1 MQIAIVDDRAED
13 RAELSACLE
22 NYMKKHQLDYTLTEF
37 EDGENF
43 LKAAAQVN
51 FQLVFMD
58 IYMENMD
65 GIETARR
72 LRQKN
77 RLCKIV
83 FLTITEDYARMGYS
97 LSASY
102 YLLKPLSLHQAD
114 FEEAMELCQLKPP
127 YEVMTLSVMADRQ
140 KLELPTEKILYID
153 YQNRMTRIHTAE
165 RVIPVSGGFQEVT
178 AALQKDKRFLP
189 CYRGI
194 LINMDYISQVD
205 SQTFRLINGE
215 ELPIALRNGK
225 QLRETYRQYVF
236 SGMGGYR
243 MRMKQMHRRILEG
256 CLACLL
262 CFTGSIPAFAAET
275 ATPANADERRENPPG
290 LESEASETRKSGTPE
305 TPEEV
310 SLVLVTEI
318 QNEDELLSLPDFTL
332 PLRTTPSDDD
342 LEEIYQLALRYQT
355 VCATVTAGEE
365 IRQETFS
372 VAWDFS
378 AIDQTTPGEYTAAG
392 RIELPKGYAF
402 GEAVLQEL
410 QISVRVEEMPPAVIT
425 SIEQWYPYTDA
436 FAIQQGSETETL
448 ENLFAFSPYYLE
460 CYAENGTS
468 YTAVVEWDFSGID
481 LNTVGLYHAAGRLT
495 APENTI
501 FADRVDFPEI
511 SIPVSVQAP
520 GSPDINCFLVRR
532 GGLYF
537 PWVTPPGNLD
547 KVSIWLSKN
556 NGSWNRLESGVYVG
570 QEMLSIATRLLM
582 PGSSYRLQVDYDGGQ
597 TGILSFTYADE
608 IVLEGYHEGDRDGG
622 DAGGN
627 PPDTIIQPPPED
639 TNNQDDGFADRPSTK
654 PPKPPATNGGGTD
667 SDDSEKAPPVSEEND
682 PADHEPSHKSSEP
695 SWEGKDDS
703 IDIDKDDFPS
713 EQSNG
718 DTEEDADSKNPDFSE
733 FFDETTDRISGTRFL
748 MMLQTWEQRAVFSK
762 QGITISI
769 PKDAL
774 PEGIQNEDQIEVII
788 QKDTDGGFSFSFSIN
803 GTALSSLPDVSVMLP
818 CPNDP
823 ATGTWFLCDESGVE
837 IPMTG
842 YDDAAK
848 AVSFQISHTGAYT
861 IIGKEDAVSLA
872 QAADTEHSRSPI
884 LLLIPACLLLLS
896 AGVFFLRRRRK

>member
-1 MQIAIVDDRAED
+1 
-13 RAELSACLE
+13 
-22 NYMKKHQLDYTLTEF
+22 
-37 EDGENF
+37 
-43 LKAAAQVN
+43 
-51 FQLVFMD
+51 
-58 IYMENMD
+58 
-65 GIETARR
+65 
-72 LRQKN
+72 
-77 RLCKIV
+77 
-83 FLTITEDYARMGYS
+83 
-97 LSASY
+97 
-102 YLLKPLSLHQAD
+102 
-114 FEEAMELCQLKPP
+114 
-127 YEVMTLSVMADRQ
+127 
-140 KLELPTEKILYID
+140 
-153 YQNRMTRIHTAE
+153 
-165 RVIPVSGGFQEVT
+165 
-178 AALQKDKRFLP
+178 
-189 CYRGI
+189 
-194 LINMDYISQVD
+194 
-205 SQTFRLINGE
+205 
-215 ELPIALRNGK
+215 
-225 QLRETYRQYVF
+225 
-236 SGMGGYR
+236 
-243 MRMKQMHRRILEG
+243 MHRRILEG

-305 TPEEV
+305 TPEAPEEV
-310 SLVLVTEI
+310 SLILVTEI
-318 QNEDELLSLPDFTL
+318 QKEDELLSLPDFTL

-436 FAIQQGSETETL
+436 FAVQQGSETEAL
-448 ENLFAFSPYYLE
+448 EALFAASPYYLE

-532 GGLYF
+532 GSLYF

-627 PPDTIIQPPPED
+627 PPDTIIQPPPKD
-639 TNNQDDGFADRPSTK
+639 TDDQDDGFADRPSTK
-654 PPKPPATNGGGTD
+654 PPKPPATNGGRVD
-667 SDDSEKAPPVSEEND
+667 SNDSEKTPPVSEEND

-695 SWEGKDDS
+695 SWEGKNDS

-713 EQSNG
+713 EQANG
-718 DTEEDADSKNPDFSE
+718 DTEEDADSKSPDFSE
-733 FFDETTDRISGTRFL
+733 FSDETTDRISGTRFL
-748 MMLQTWEQRAVFSK
+748 MMLQTGEQRAVFSK

-788 QKDTDGGFSFSFSIN
+788 QKNTDGGFSFSFSIN
-803 GTALSSLPDVSVMLP
+803 GTTLSSLPDVSVMLP

-823 ATGTWFLCDESGVE
+823 AAGTWFLCDESGVE

-861 IIGKEDAVSLA
+861 IVGKEDAVSLA
-872 QAADTEHSRSPI
+872 QTADTEHSRSPI

-896 AGVFFLRRRRK
+896 ASVFFLRRRRK

>member
-1 MQIAIVDDRAED
+1 
-13 RAELSACLE
+13 
-22 NYMKKHQLDYTLTEF
+22 
-37 EDGENF
+37 
-43 LKAAAQVN
+43 
-51 FQLVFMD
+51 
-58 IYMENMD
+58 
-65 GIETARR
+65 
-72 LRQKN
+72 
-77 RLCKIV
+77 
-83 FLTITEDYARMGYS
+83 
-97 LSASY
+97 
-102 YLLKPLSLHQAD
+102 
-114 FEEAMELCQLKPP
+114 
-127 YEVMTLSVMADRQ
+127 
-140 KLELPTEKILYID
+140 
-153 YQNRMTRIHTAE
+153 
-165 RVIPVSGGFQEVT
+165 
-178 AALQKDKRFLP
+178 
-189 CYRGI
+189 
-194 LINMDYISQVD
+194 
-205 SQTFRLINGE
+205 
-215 ELPIALRNGK
+215 
-225 QLRETYRQYVF
+225 
-236 SGMGGYR
+236 
-243 MRMKQMHRRILEG
+243 MHRRILEG

-290 LESEASETRKSGTPE
+290 LESEASETRKSGTPKTPE
-305 TPEEV
+305 APEEV
-310 SLVLVTEI
+310 SLILVTKI
-318 QNEDELLSLPDFTL
+318 QKEDELLSLPDFTL

-355 VCATVTAGEE
+355 VRATVTAGEE

-392 RIELPKGYAF
+392 RIELPEGYAF

-410 QISVRVEEMPPAVIT
+410 QISVRVKEMPPAVIT

-436 FAIQQGSETETL
+436 FAVQQGSETETL

-532 GGLYF
+532 GSLYF

-608 IVLEGYHEGDRDGG
+608 LVLEGYHEGDRDGG

-639 TNNQDDGFADRPSTK
+639 TGDQDDGFADRPSTK
-654 PPKPPATNGGGTD
+654 PPKPPVTNGGAEEALEPDAG
-667 SDDSEKAPPVSEEND
+667 SDEPTIPESENRKEPVQSIMTVPPES
-682 PADHEPSHKSSEP
+682 
-695 SWEGKDDS
+695 
-703 IDIDKDDFPS
+703 
-713 EQSNG
+713 
-718 DTEEDADSKNPDFSE
+718 ADSKKPVFSE

-748 MMLQTWEQRAVFSK
+748 MMLQTGEQRAIFSK

-769 PKDAL
+769 PKDTL

-803 GTALSSLPDVSVMLP
+803 GTVLNSLPDVSVMLP
-818 CPNDP
+818 YPNDP
-823 ATGTWFLCDESGVE
+823 AAGTLFLCDESGVE
-837 IPMTG
+837 VPMTG
-842 YDDAAK
+842 YDDTAK
-848 AVSFQISHTGAYT
+848 AASFQISHTGTYT
-861 IIGKEDAVSLA
+861 IVGKEDTASLA
-872 QAADTEHSRSPI
+872 QAADTDYIWSPI
-884 LLLIPACLLLLS
+884 FFLIPACLFLLS
-896 AGVFFLRRRRK
+896 AGVFFLKRRRK

>member
-1 MQIAIVDDRAED
+1 
-13 RAELSACLE
+13 
-22 NYMKKHQLDYTLTEF
+22 
-37 EDGENF
+37 
-43 LKAAAQVN
+43 
-51 FQLVFMD
+51 
-58 IYMENMD
+58 
-65 GIETARR
+65 
-72 LRQKN
+72 
-77 RLCKIV
+77 
-83 FLTITEDYARMGYS
+83 
-97 LSASY
+97 
-102 YLLKPLSLHQAD
+102 
-114 FEEAMELCQLKPP
+114 
-127 YEVMTLSVMADRQ
+127 
-140 KLELPTEKILYID
+140 
-153 YQNRMTRIHTAE
+153 
-165 RVIPVSGGFQEVT
+165 
-178 AALQKDKRFLP
+178 
-189 CYRGI
+189 
-194 LINMDYISQVD
+194 
-205 SQTFRLINGE
+205 
-215 ELPIALRNGK
+215 
-225 QLRETYRQYVF
+225 
-236 SGMGGYR
+236 

-262 CFTGSIPAFAAET
+262 CFTCSIPAFAAET
-275 ATPANADERRENPPG
+275 ATPSNADERREILPD
-290 LESEASETRKSGTPE
+290 LESEAPGTLESKTPE
-305 TPEEV
+305 ASEEV

-318 QNEDELLSLPDFTL
+318 QKEDELLSLPDFTL

-378 AIDQTTPGEYTAAG
+378 AIDQTTPGEYTVAG
-392 RIELPKGYAF
+392 RIELPEGYSF

-436 FAIQQGSETETL
+436 FAVQQDSETETL

-481 LNTVGLYHAAGRLT
+481 LNTVGLYHAIGKLT
-495 APENTI
+495 APANTA
-501 FADRVDFPEI
+501 FAKGIAFPEI

-520 GSPDINCFLVRR
+520 GRPDINCFLSAR
-532 GGLYF
+532 GNLHF
-537 PWVTPPGNLD
+537 PWVTPPGELD
-547 KVSIWLSKN
+547 EISVWLSEN

-597 TGILSFTYADE
+597 TGILSFTYADG

-639 TNNQDDGFADRPSTK
+639 TDDQDDGFADRPSTK
-654 PPKPPATNGGGTD
+654 PLRPPATNGGGTD
-667 SDDSEKAPPVSEEND
+667 SDDSEKAPPVNGENN
-682 PADHEPSHKSSEP
+682 PTDHKPSEP
-695 SWEGKDDS
+695 SQDGKDDS
-703 IDIDKDDFPS
+703 INKEEFPS
-713 EQSNG
+713 QQANG
-718 DTEEDADSKNPDFSE
+718 DAEEALEPDAGSDEPTIPEIEAPVVSGQPEEDTALQLPPEVQTIVGALELAAPDPAWKLSENRKDSVQSAMTVPQEGADSQNSAFSE

-748 MMLQTWEQRAVFSK
+748 MMLQTGEQRAVFSK

-823 ATGTWFLCDESGVE
+823 AAGTLFLCDESGVE

-842 YDDAAK
+842 YDDTAK
-848 AVSFQISHTGAYT
+848 AASFQISHTGTYT
-861 IIGKEDAVSLA
+861 IVGKEDAVSLA

-884 LLLIPACLLLLS
+884 LLLIPTCLLLLS

>member
-1 MQIAIVDDRAED
+1 
-13 RAELSACLE
+13 
-22 NYMKKHQLDYTLTEF
+22 
-37 EDGENF
+37 
-43 LKAAAQVN
+43 
-51 FQLVFMD
+51 
-58 IYMENMD
+58 
-65 GIETARR
+65 
-72 LRQKN
+72 
-77 RLCKIV
+77 
-83 FLTITEDYARMGYS
+83 
-97 LSASY
+97 
-102 YLLKPLSLHQAD
+102 
-114 FEEAMELCQLKPP
+114 
-127 YEVMTLSVMADRQ
+127 
-140 KLELPTEKILYID
+140 
-153 YQNRMTRIHTAE
+153 
-165 RVIPVSGGFQEVT
+165 
-178 AALQKDKRFLP
+178 
-189 CYRGI
+189 
-194 LINMDYISQVD
+194 
-205 SQTFRLINGE
+205 
-215 ELPIALRNGK
+215 
-225 QLRETYRQYVF
+225 
-236 SGMGGYR
+236 
-243 MRMKQMHRRILEG
+243 MHRRILEG

-275 ATPANADERRENPPG
+275 ATPANADERTEILPD
-290 LESEASETRKSGTPE
+290 LESEASETLDSGTPE

-639 TNNQDDGFADRPSTK
+639 TDDQEDGFTDRPSTK
-654 PPKPPATNGGGTD
+654 PPKPPATNGGRVD
-667 SDDSEKAPPVSEEND
+667 SNDSEKTPPVSEEND

-713 EQSNG
+713 EQANG
-718 DTEEDADSKNPDFSE
+718 DTEDALEPDAGSDEPAIPEIETPVVSDQPEENTALQQPPESADSKKPVFSE

-748 MMLQTWEQRAVFSK
+748 MMLQTGEQRAVFSK

-818 CPNDP
+818 YPNDP
-823 ATGTWFLCDESGVE
+823 AADTLFLCDESGVE

-896 AGVFFLRRRRK
+896 AGVFFLRRRK

>member
-1 MQIAIVDDRAED
+1 M
-13 RAELSACLE
+13 
-22 NYMKKHQLDYTLTEF
+22 
-37 EDGENF
+37 
-43 LKAAAQVN
+43 
-51 FQLVFMD
+51 
-58 IYMENMD
+58 
-65 GIETARR
+65 
-72 LRQKN
+72 
-77 RLCKIV
+77 
-83 FLTITEDYARMGYS
+83 
-97 LSASY
+97 
-102 YLLKPLSLHQAD
+102 
-114 FEEAMELCQLKPP
+114 
-127 YEVMTLSVMADRQ
+127 
-140 KLELPTEKILYID
+140 
-153 YQNRMTRIHTAE
+153 RIKE
-165 RVIPVSGGFQEVT
+165 I
-178 AALQKDKRFLP
+178 
-189 CYRGI
+189 
-194 LINMDYISQVD
+194 
-205 SQTFRLINGE
+205 
-215 ELPIALRNGK
+215 
-225 QLRETYRQYVF
+225 
-236 SGMGGYR
+236 
-243 MRMKQMHRRILEG
+243 HRRILG
-256 CLACLL
+256 SCLACLL
-262 CFTGSIPAFAAET
+262 CLTGSIPAFAAET
-275 ATPANADERRENPPG
+275 ATPANADERRENPTG
-290 LESEASETRKSGTPE
+290 LESEALGTLDSGTLE
-305 TPEEV
+305 APEEV

-318 QNEDELLSLPDFTL
+318 QNEDELLSLPAFTL

-342 LEEIYQLALRYQT
+342 LEEIYQLALQYQT

-365 IRQETFS
+365 IRQETFP
-372 VAWDFS
+372 VVWDFS
-378 AIDQTTPGEYTAAG
+378 AIDQTTPGEYAAAG
-392 RIELPKGYAF
+392 RIELPEGYAF

-436 FAIQQGSETETL
+436 FAVQQGSETETL

-532 GGLYF
+532 GSLYF
-537 PWVTPPGNLD
+537 PWVTPPGGLD
-547 KVSIWLSKN
+547 EISVWLSEN

-570 QEMLSIATRLLM
+570 REMLSIATRLLT

-639 TNNQDDGFADRPSTK
+639 TDDQDDGFADRPSTK
-654 PPKPPATNGGGTD
+654 PPKPPVTNDGGMD
-667 SDDSEKAPPVSEEND
+667 S
-682 PADHEPSHKSSEP
+682 
-695 SWEGKDDS
+695 DDS

-713 EQSNG
+713 EQANG
-718 DTEEDADSKNPDFSE
+718 DTEENTALQQPPEVRTIAGASELTVPDPAWKLSENRKEPVQSAMTVPQEVADSQNSAFSE

-748 MMLQTWEQRAVFSK
+748 MMLQTGAQRAIFSK

-823 ATGTWFLCDESGVE
+823 AAGTWFLCDESGVE

-848 AVSFQISHTGAYT
+848 AASFQISHTGTYT
-861 IIGKEDAVSLA
+861 IAVKEDAISLA

>member
-1 MQIAIVDDRAED
+1 
-13 RAELSACLE
+13 
-22 NYMKKHQLDYTLTEF
+22 
-37 EDGENF
+37 
-43 LKAAAQVN
+43 
-51 FQLVFMD
+51 
-58 IYMENMD
+58 
-65 GIETARR
+65 
-72 LRQKN
+72 
-77 RLCKIV
+77 
-83 FLTITEDYARMGYS
+83 
-97 LSASY
+97 
-102 YLLKPLSLHQAD
+102 
-114 FEEAMELCQLKPP
+114 
-127 YEVMTLSVMADRQ
+127 
-140 KLELPTEKILYID
+140 
-153 YQNRMTRIHTAE
+153 
-165 RVIPVSGGFQEVT
+165 
-178 AALQKDKRFLP
+178 
-189 CYRGI
+189 
-194 LINMDYISQVD
+194 
-205 SQTFRLINGE
+205 
-215 ELPIALRNGK
+215 
-225 QLRETYRQYVF
+225 
-236 SGMGGYR
+236 
-243 MRMKQMHRRILEG
+243 MRMKEIHRRILGG

-275 ATPANADERRENPPG
+275 ATPANADEITEILPD
-290 LESEASETRKSGTPE
+290 LESEAPGTLDNGTPE
-305 TPEEV
+305 TPEAPEEV
-310 SLVLVTEI
+310 SLILVTEI
-318 QNEDELLSLPDFTL
+318 QNEGELLSLPDFTL

-342 LEEIYQLALRYQT
+342 LEEVYQLALQYQT

-392 RIELPKGYAF
+392 RIELPEGYAF
-402 GEAVLQEL
+402 GEAVLREL

-436 FAIQQGSETETL
+436 FAVQQGSGTEAL
-448 ENLFAFSPYYLE
+448 EALFAASPYYLE

-481 LNTVGLYHAAGRLT
+481 LNTVGLYHATGRLT

-532 GGLYF
+532 GSLYF
-537 PWVTPPGNLD
+537 PWVAPSGELD
-547 KVSIWLSKN
+547 EISVWLSEN

-570 QEMLSIATRLLM
+570 QEMLSIATRLLT

-622 DAGGN
+622 DAGEN

-639 TNNQDDGFADRPSTK
+639 TDDQDDGFTDRPSTK
-654 PPKPPATNGGGTD
+654 PPKPPVTNDGGMD
-667 SDDSEKAPPVSEEND
+667 SDDSEDALEPDAGSDEPTIPEIETPVVSDQPEENTALQQ
-682 PADHEPSHKSSEP
+682 PPES
-695 SWEGKDDS
+695 
-703 IDIDKDDFPS
+703 
-713 EQSNG
+713 
-718 DTEEDADSKNPDFSE
+718 ADSKKPVFSE

-748 MMLQTWEQRAVFSK
+748 MMLQTGEQRAVFSK

-769 PKDAL
+769 PKEAL

-788 QKDTDGGFSFSFSIN
+788 QKDTDGGFSYSFSIN
-803 GTALSSLPDVSVMLP
+803 GTALNSLPDVSVMLP
-818 CPNDP
+818 YPNDP
-823 ATGTWFLCDESGVE
+823 AADTLFLGDESGVE

-848 AVSFQISHTGAYT
+848 AASFQISHTGTYT
-861 IIGKEDAVSLA
+861 LAVKEDAVSLA
-872 QAADTEHSRSPI
+872 HAADTEHSRSPI

-896 AGVFFLRRRRK
+896 AGEFFLRRRRK

>member
-1 MQIAIVDDRAED
+1 
-13 RAELSACLE
+13 
-22 NYMKKHQLDYTLTEF
+22 
-37 EDGENF
+37 
-43 LKAAAQVN
+43 
-51 FQLVFMD
+51 
-58 IYMENMD
+58 
-65 GIETARR
+65 
-72 LRQKN
+72 
-77 RLCKIV
+77 
-83 FLTITEDYARMGYS
+83 
-97 LSASY
+97 
-102 YLLKPLSLHQAD
+102 
-114 FEEAMELCQLKPP
+114 
-127 YEVMTLSVMADRQ
+127 
-140 KLELPTEKILYID
+140 
-153 YQNRMTRIHTAE
+153 
-165 RVIPVSGGFQEVT
+165 
-178 AALQKDKRFLP
+178 
-189 CYRGI
+189 
-194 LINMDYISQVD
+194 
-205 SQTFRLINGE
+205 
-215 ELPIALRNGK
+215 
-225 QLRETYRQYVF
+225 
-236 SGMGGYR
+236 
-243 MRMKQMHRRILEG
+243 MKQIHRRILGG

-262 CFTGSIPAFAAET
+262 CFIGSIPAFAAET

-290 LESEASETRKSGTPE
+290 LESEASETLEIETPE
-305 TPEEV
+305 ASEEV

-318 QNEDELLSLPDFTL
+318 QKEDELLSLPDFTL
-332 PLRTTPSDDD
+332 PLRATPSDND
-342 LEEIYQLALRYQT
+342 LEEIYQLALQYQT

-378 AIDQTTPGEYTAAG
+378 AIDQTTPGEYAAAG
-392 RIELPKGYAF
+392 RIELPEGYAF

-436 FAIQQGSETETL
+436 FAVQQGSETETL

-495 APENTI
+495 APENTA
-501 FADRVDFPEI
+501 FAEGIAFPEI

-520 GSPDINCFLVRR
+520 GSPDINCFLAAR
-532 GGLYF
+532 GNLHF
-537 PWVTPPGNLD
+537 PWVTPPGELD
-547 KVSIWLSKN
+547 EISVWLSEN
-556 NGSWNRLESGVYVG
+556 NGSWNRLESGVYAG
-570 QEMLSIATRLLM
+570 QEMLSIATRLLA

-639 TNNQDDGFADRPSTK
+639 TALQQ
-654 PPKPPATNGGGTD
+654 PPEVQTIVGASELTDPAWKL
-667 SDDSEKAPPVSEEND
+667 SENRND
-682 PADHEPSHKSSEP
+682 PVQSAITVPQ
-695 SWEGKDDS
+695 EG
-703 IDIDKDDFPS
+703 
-713 EQSNG
+713 
-718 DTEEDADSKNPDFSE
+718 ADSKNSAFSE

-748 MMLQTWEQRAVFSK
+748 MMLQTGEQRAVFSK

-803 GTALSSLPDVSVMLP
+803 GTALNSLPDVSVMLP
-818 CPNDP
+818 YPNDP
-823 ATGTWFLCDESGVE
+823 AAGTLFLCDESSVE

-842 YDDAAK
+842 YDDTAK
-848 AVSFQISHTGAYT
+848 AASFQISHTGTYT
-861 IIGKEDAVSLA
+861 IVGKEDTASLA
-872 QAADTEHSRSPI
+872 QAADTEHSWSPI
-884 LLLIPACLLLLS
+884 FFLIPACLLLLS